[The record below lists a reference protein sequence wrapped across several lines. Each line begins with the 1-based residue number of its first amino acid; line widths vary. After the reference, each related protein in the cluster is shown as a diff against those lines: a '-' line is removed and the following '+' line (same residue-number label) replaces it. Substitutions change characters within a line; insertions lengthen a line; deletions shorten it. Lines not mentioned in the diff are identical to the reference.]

1 MVTATKYNADVGDVR
16 QYLVSSSGQ
25 MSLPAAARHRW
36 DLDDGGPV
44 DVVDLGFAVL
54 TLPRGEGSR
63 LLSDLVSRDEHNAF
77 VRSLDNDPDLA
88 TT

>member
-1 MVTATKYNADVGDVR
+1 MLATKYDGDVSEVR

-25 MSLPAAARHRW
+25 MSLPATARHRW

-44 DVVDLGFAVL
+44 DVIDVGFAVL
-54 TLPRGEGSR
+54 TLPRGEGRR
-63 LLSDLVSRDEHNAF
+63 LLNDLVSRDDHAAF
-77 VRSLDNDPDLA
+77 VRSLDDDPELA